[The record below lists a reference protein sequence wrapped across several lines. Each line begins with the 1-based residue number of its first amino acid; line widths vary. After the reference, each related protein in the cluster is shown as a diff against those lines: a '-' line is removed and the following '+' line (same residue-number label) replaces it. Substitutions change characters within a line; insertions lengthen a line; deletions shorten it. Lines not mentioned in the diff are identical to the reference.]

1 MSDATARRALR
12 VLIVD
17 DNTDASDLLGTLV
30 EIAGHQATCASS
42 GPEGLERA
50 RETPP
55 DLAFVDIGMPGMSG
69 YELAAAFRATP
80 ELAGV
85 VLVALTGW
93 GGDEARA
100 RATAAG
106 FDHHLVKPADPDAI
120 DRILAAP
127 ESVRRPR

>member
-1 MSDATARRALR
+1 MSETTAPRALR

-30 EIAGHQATCASS
+30 ELAGHHATSASS
-42 GPEGLERA
+42 GAEGLARA
-50 RETPP
+50 QESPP

-69 YELAAAFRATP
+69 YELAASFRATP
-80 ELAGV
+80 ALAGV
-85 VLVALTGW
+85 ILVALTGW

-100 RATAAG
+100 RAKAAG
-106 FDHHLVKPADPDAI
+106 FDHHLVKPANPDDI

-127 ESVRRPR
+127 GAVRRPG

>member
-1 MSDATARRALR
+1 MSEAPPPRALK

-30 EIAGHQATCASS
+30 ELAGHVPTCAAS
-42 GPEGLERA
+42 GTEGLERA
-50 RETPP
+50 RADRP

-69 YELAAAFRATP
+69 YELAAAFRGDPA
-80 ELAGV
+80 LAGV

-93 GGDEARA
+93 GGAEARA

-127 ESVRRPR
+127 LDVRRPR

>member
-1 MSDATARRALR
+1 MSDAPGPRALK

-30 EIAGHQATCASS
+30 ELAGHVPACASS
-42 GPEGLERA
+42 GAEGLERA
-50 RETPP
+50 RSDRP

-69 YELAAAFRATP
+69 YDLAAAFRGDPA
-80 ELAGV
+80 LADV

-93 GGDEARA
+93 GGAEARA

-120 DRILAAP
+120 ERILAAP
-127 ESVRRPR
+127 FEVRRPR

>member
-1 MSDATARRALR
+1 MSDASSPRALR

-17 DNTDASDLLGTLV
+17 DNTDASDLLCTQV
-30 EIAGHQATCASS
+30 ELAGHHASS
-42 GPEGLERA
+42 ASSWPEGLERA
-50 RETPP
+50 RESRP

-85 VLVALTGW
+85 ILVALTGW

-100 RATAAG
+100 RAAAAG

-127 ESVRRPR
+127 DSVRRPR